1 MLAWGGLLA
10 KETPPSTPPAT
21 PRVLVLSLEDALG
34 IALGES
40 ETIWAA
46 EAGVMRAMGSTRIA
60 RSGFFPQVS
69 GTATY
74 TRTLASQFDD
84 IDFGGQGG
92 GETPDD
98 GAFEDLPFGQVNQ
111 YTLGLTLDQ
120 LIFDAGQTRART
132 RAAQARRR
140 SAEIDVTAARAETL
154 LDVTQRYFDA
164 LLSDRLVEISEASL
178 GQTEEVLR
186 QTQVAKDVG
195 DKSEFEL
202 LRARVA
208 RDNQLP
214 ILLRRRIERQGA
226 YLRLKQL
233 LNVPLEDELRLTTEV
248 DDLPARF
255 ATASD
260 PSPDQRAPVRQAA
273 ENVQANEAQ
282 LSEARGQ
289 RWPAVSLS
297 SRYAPVAFPESGI
310 PDPGDFRND
319 WTVSLNLA
327 VPILT
332 WGRLRGS
339 EMVAEGN
346 LSEARALLEQTREA
360 ADLEARLARNE
371 LLNAEATLQS
381 NTSTVQEAGRAYE
394 IAQIRFREG
403 ISTQL
408 ELSDARLLLEQAEVN
423 RAQALRDVQVA
434 RARLA
439 LLADLP
445 LGTGAGAA
453 FASPSQS
460 FPQQPTIPSQPIA
473 SGLTPTSATTSQTL
487 QSGGNP

>member
-10 KETPPSTPPAT
+10 QETPPSSS

-74 TRTLASQFDD
+74 TRTLTSQFDD
-84 IDFGGQGG
+84 IDFGGAPG

-98 GAFEDLPFGQVNQ
+98 GALEDLPFGQVNQ
-111 YTLGLTLDQ
+111 YTLGLTLNQ
-120 LIFDAGQTRART
+120 LIFDAGQTGARN

-140 SAEIDVTAARAETL
+140 SAEIDVTAARAETQ
-154 LDVTQRYFDA
+154 LDVTQRYFNA

-186 QTQVAKDVG
+186 QTQVARDVG

-214 ILLRRRIERQGA
+214 LLLRRRIERQGA

-233 LNVPLEDELRLTTEV
+233 LNVPLEDELRLTTGVE
-248 DDLPARF
+248 DLPARF
-255 ATASD
+255 ATAAD
-260 PSPDQRAPVRQAA
+260 PTPDQRAPVRQAV
-273 ENVQANEAQ
+273 ENVEANEAQ

-289 RWPAVSLS
+289 RWPSVSLS

-332 WGRLRGS
+332 WGRLRGT

-346 LSEARALLEQTREA
+346 LSEAQARLEQTREA

-394 IAQIRFREG
+394 IAQVRFREG

-408 ELSDARLLLEQAEVN
+408 ELTDSRLLLEQAEVN

-460 FPQQPTIPSQPIA
+460 FPQQPTMPVA
-473 SGLTPTSATTSQTL
+473 SGLIPTSAGTGQTI
-487 QSGGNP
+487 QSGNNPGNNP

>member
-1 MLAWGGLLA
+1 MLVCGGLFA
-10 KETPPSTPPAT
+10 QEAPPSSSS
-21 PRVLVLSLEDALG
+21 PRVLVVSLEDALG

-46 EAGVMRAMGSTRIA
+46 EAGVMRAMGGTRIA
-60 RSGFFPQVS
+60 RSGFFPQVA

-84 IDFGGQGG
+84 IDFGGGQGG
-92 GETPDD
+92 EAPDE
-98 GAFEDLPFGQVNQ
+98 GLGDLPFGQVNQ

-120 LIFDAGQTRART
+120 LIFDAGQTVART
-132 RAAQARRR
+132 RAAQSRRR
-140 SAEIDVTAARAETL
+140 SAEIGVAAARAETQ

-164 LLSDRLVEISEASL
+164 LLSDRLVEIAEASL
-178 GQTEEVLR
+178 GQTEEVLQ

-202 LRARVA
+202 LRSRVA

-214 ILLRRRIERQGA
+214 VLLRRRTDRQAA

-233 LNVPLEDELRLTTEV
+233 LNVPLEDELRLTTGVE
-248 DDLPARF
+248 DLPARF

-273 ENVQANEAQ
+273 ENVQVNKAQ
-282 LSEARGQ
+282 LFEARGQ
-289 RWPAVSLS
+289 RWPSVFLS
-297 SRYAPVAFPESGI
+297 SRYAPVAFPAGSDI
-310 PDPGDFRND
+310 PEPGDFRND
-319 WTVSLNLA
+319 WTVSLNLS

-332 WGRLRGS
+332 WGRLRGT

-346 LSEARALLEQTREA
+346 LSEAQARLQQTREA

-371 LLNAEATLQS
+371 LLNAQATLQS
-381 NTSTVQEAGRAYE
+381 NTSTAQEAARAYE

-423 RAQALRDVQVA
+423 RAQGLRDVQVA

-445 LGTGAGAA
+445 LGTGSGAA

-460 FPQQPTIPSQPIA
+460 FPQQPTTSSQPVA
-473 SGLTPTSATTSQTL
+473 TSPSAGPLL